1 MMTTSISRTIS
12 VSIKRDPKVVYEF
25 VLNLENFPRWA
36 RSTFQS
42 IKQLNGNWV
51 AETTQGSVTIDLT
64 ERNNFGIL
72 DHFVKLS
79 SGAVIFVPM
88 RVIKNGEGSEVI
100 FTLFQTADMPDD
112 KFAEDAKSVKQDL
125 NILKNLVEEE

>member
-1 MMTTSISRTIS
+1 MMTMSISRTIS

-25 VLNLENFPRWA
+25 ILNLENFPRWA

-42 IKQLNGNWV
+42 INQLNGKWV
-51 AETTQGSVTIDLT
+51 AETAQGSVTIDLT

-112 KFAEDAKSVKQDL
+112 KFAEDAKSVKKDL
-125 NILKNLVEEE
+125 NILKNLLEEE